1 MACKH
6 DANDQVVYLMPQ
18 GGFYEIDRKSGALDL
33 IGDTGFYEVSSTA
46 YNPIDG
52 TIWSWA
58 SGGIEG
64 KPAAGKSGPIIIDPA
79 TGKGTMVKEFPY
91 LNPIIQGVAFSND
104 GKTLYG
110 VRVNNVT
117 KPYGTQ
123 IWAYDVDKQTLEL
136 KCNPGVEGIE
146 AEALEMQPNGLLLLA
161 SHNKDAMG
169 ILAYDPVA
177 CEVKASRSFKSL
189 SYYDIESIEWPAKEC
204 DYRSWLSAGS
214 GDAMIVTSYRIVPKN
229 VTEAIRLALGNSEG
243 LIVESQ
249 GGRITLYIGD
259 QQFVVQPALEGTR
272 AGKGSPGK
280 GRLRS
285 TDCPVTEADVSDD
298 FSTVT
303 FTDCEGTQTWA
314 LNPVPF
320 SADALVA
327 ALNQFGQGAVDEKGG
342 VTLILADG
350 TKITGHVST
359 QLNAPVIAAGASI
372 VPATSDTATLTP
384 LADVDGN
391 GNVDYTVTYPTGH
404 TQTLL
409 VDSIQ

>member
-1 MACKH
+1 
-6 DANDQVVYLMPQ
+6 
-18 GGFYEIDRKSGALDL
+18 
-33 IGDTGFYEVSSTA
+33 
-46 YNPIDG
+46 
-52 TIWSWA
+52 
-58 SGGIEG
+58 
-64 KPAAGKSGPIIIDPA
+64 
-79 TGKGTMVKEFPY
+79 
-91 LNPIIQGVAFSND
+91 
-104 GKTLYG
+104 
-110 VRVNNVT
+110 
-117 KPYGTQ
+117 
-123 IWAYDVDKQTLEL
+123 
-136 KCNPGVEGIE
+136 
-146 AEALEMQPNGLLLLA
+146 MQPNDLLLLS
-161 SHNKDAMG
+161 SHNKDVMG
-169 ILAYDPVA
+169 MIAYDPKA
-177 CEVKASRSFKSL
+177 CGVKASRSFKSL
-189 SYYDIESIEWPAKEC
+189 SYYDLESIEWPAKEC
-204 DYRSWLSAGS
+204 QDRSWLSAGS

-229 VTEAIRLALGNSEG
+229 VTEAIRLALGNAEG

-272 AGKGSPGK
+272 AAGN
-280 GRLRS
+280 RATTRS

-409 VDSIQ
+409 IDSIQ